1 MCTNKELAVC
11 SFLVSSQTFLM
22 KVRVTQ
28 KVTVVKNVAFNRK
41 ICYTRSMKTS
51 DQEKPTEMPEACATT
66 PMGRAIRLIG
76 DAWILLIIINLLR
89 GPKRFNELQ
98 AFMGH
103 ISSKTLTLRLR
114 ALEELGFV
122 QRRAFLEIPPRVEY
136 HLTDNGQEFGQVIAA
151 IEQFAHRNL
160 SGN

>member
-1 MCTNKELAVC
+1 M
-11 SFLVSSQTFLM
+11 M
-22 KVRVTQ
+22 
-28 KVTVVKNVAFNRK
+28 
-41 ICYTRSMKTS
+41 CYTWAMKKS
-51 DQEKPTEMPEACATT
+51 DQEQTTEMTEACATT

-76 DAWILLIIINLLR
+76 DAWVLLIIINLLR

-103 ISSKTLTLRLR
+103 ISSKTLTQRLR

-136 HLTDNGQEFGQVIAA
+136 HLTDKGQEFGEVIAA
-151 IEQFAHRNL
+151 IEQFAQKNL
-160 SGN
+160 SGLGESVTAAQ